1 MAVTVTL
8 SALAL
13 ALRVTVRAGGP
24 IDDGRRDILTGLLAV
39 CTAQVDGYAPEAPP
53 ETANEAVKRM
63 AGYMFDVAPGG
74 GRSMEAPNAF
84 ILSGARAL
92 MARFYVPKPARVTI

>member
-1 MAVTVTL
+1 MAVTLSL

-13 ALRVTVRAGGP
+13 ALRVIVRTGGS
-24 IDDGRRDILTGLLAV
+24 IDDGRRDILTGLLAASTLEV
-39 CTAQVDGYAPEAPP
+39 EGYAPSAPE

-63 AGYMFDVAPGG
+63 AGYMFDQSPAGR
-74 GRSMEAPNAF
+74 RSMEAPNAF

-92 MARFYVPKPARVTI
+92 LAR